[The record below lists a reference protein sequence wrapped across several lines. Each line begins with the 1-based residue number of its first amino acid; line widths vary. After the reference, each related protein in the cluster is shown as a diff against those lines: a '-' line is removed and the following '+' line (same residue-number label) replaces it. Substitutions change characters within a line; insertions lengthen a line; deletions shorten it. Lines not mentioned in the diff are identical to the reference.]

1 MLSLKRIPWVHLAAV
16 FIEYIL
22 AAWLLS
28 DCNAPWVSWFGTQA
42 LTLHLAW
49 VGSDAVAL
57 AIAWIVCLVWA
68 GAFSMAWPKSIPWA
82 GISVWAIFL
91 ALVWIFALVLV
102 LTLAKTEKTMKF
114 IGVSNTRAFLILT
127 GIAWLGL
134 GLGWIL
140 NKGLIL

>member
-1 MLSLKRIPWVHLAAV
+1 MLRLKQFPWIHLTAV
-16 FIEYIL
+16 LIEYIL

-28 DCNAPWVSWFGTQA
+28 DCNAPCFFWLGTQA

-57 AIAWIVCLVWA
+57 AIAWIVGIVWA

-82 GISVWAIFL
+82 GISVWAVFL
-91 ALVWIFALVLV
+91 ALIWIFALVLV

-114 IGVSNTRAFLILT
+114 IGISNTRSFLILT
-127 GIAWLGL
+127 SIAWLGL
-134 GLGWIL
+134 GLGRIL
-140 NKGLIL
+140 NKGLI

>member
-1 MLSLKRIPWVHLAAV
+1 MLSLKQFPWIQLTAV
-16 FIEYIL
+16 LIEYIL

-28 DCNAPWVSWFGTQA
+28 DCNAPWFFWFGTQA

-57 AIAWIVCLVWA
+57 AIAWIVGIVWA

-82 GISVWAIFL
+82 GISVWAVFL
-91 ALVWIFALVLV
+91 ALIWIFALVLV
-102 LTLAKTEKTMKF
+102 LTLAKTEKTIKF
-114 IGVSNTRAFLILT
+114 VGMSNTRSFLILT

-134 GLGWIL
+134 GLGRIL
-140 NKGLIL
+140 NKGLI